1 MKSRLH
7 PLLLVLSLVAALLAG
22 ATTGYLIRPASPAG
36 AATIVVQAS
45 QPDADSCIWV
55 EGRKGC

>member
-1 MKSRLH
+1 
-7 PLLLVLSLVAALLAG
+7 LSLVAALLAG
-22 ATTGYLIRPASPAG
+22 ATTGYLIRPAFPAG

-55 EGRKGC
+55 DGRKGC